1 MCHTYIKRDGIDKL
15 LLWIK
20 ASDFFTA
27 PASTRFHGCS
37 EGCLCEHSLNV
48 YDALKQIVSAY
59 GDEAIS
65 EESIAIAALFHDLCK
80 CNFYKKGVRNVKD
93 EETGQ
98 WYKKEIYEVEDQ
110 YPSGHGEKSCF
121 IVQHFMK
128 LSWDE
133 LYSIRWHMGGFDNA
147 VRGGDFG
154 MNGAYEK
161 SKLAVMLHLADMTA
175 TYLKEN

>member
-1 MCHTYIKRDGIDKL
+1 MCNTYVKRDGIENL
-15 LLWIK
+15 LSWIEK
-20 ASDFFTA
+20 SDFFIA
-27 PASTRFHGCS
+27 PASTRFHGCY

-48 YDALKQIVSAY
+48 YDALKQIVSVY
-59 GDEAIS
+59 GDETIS

-80 CNFYKKGVRNVKD
+80 CNFYKKGFRNVKD
-93 EETGQ
+93 EETGR

-133 LYSIRWHMGGFDNA
+133 LYAIRWHMGGFDNA

-154 MNGAYEK
+154 QSNAYQK
-161 SKLAVMLHLADMTA
+161 SKLSVMLHLADMTA